1 MKHFITVS
9 GCDDSTTVPIEL
21 TDEELVAVKKFAAM
35 VNAADTYSCTP
46 SIHFGAD
53 GTEEDLINEY
63 EERVK
68 EAKEQN
74 Q

>member
-21 TDEELVAVKKFAAM
+21 TDEELTVVKKFAAM
-35 VNAADTYSCTP
+35 VNAADTHKCTP
-46 SIHFGAD
+46 SIEFGVAW
-53 GTEEDLINEY
+53 TEDDLIKEY

-68 EAKEQN
+68 EAKEKN